1 MDSSFFDAKDL
12 GEIRPGSP
20 PMGRQMQVGWVKF
33 GDFRQ
38 IAGFISK
45 PVQDRHIVS
54 VRLKS
59 NRKSYALYPTVT
71 LPMTLRDP

>member
-20 PMGRQMQVGWVKF
+20 PTGRQMQVGWVKI

-45 PVQDRHIVS
+45 PMHS
-54 VRLKS
+54 FC
-59 NRKSYALYPTVT
+59 
-71 LPMTLRDP
+71 